1 MVSYDE
7 KRYSSA
13 CIEPPVPKCY
23 LGQLDAQNDVLVL
36 EDLGQS
42 GYRKYSGNTAASA
55 YTSGPG
61 VGGSGGV
68 SSGVSGG
75 ALSCNSRYLS
85 DVDHC
90 RVVLRRLAHFH
101 AFSTLIQR
109 DAEETLLDLFPFAV
123 DASVF
128 REQFMARVAVVKSEL
143 VRYLVCNKGMVSDTD
158 EAADK
163 VERHLQV
170 SDFRLNSSISRIK
183 RVILKKR
190 HILACTYGTVF
201 KEILGKD
208 KTRTI

>member
-42 GYRKYSGNTAASA
+42 GYRKYSGN
-55 YTSGPG
+55 PI
-61 VGGSGGV
+61 SGGV
-68 SSGVSGG
+68 APASG
-75 ALSCNSRYLS
+75 CNGRYLS

-128 REQFMARVAVVKSEL
+128 REQYQNRVAVVKAEL
-143 VRYLVCNKGMVSDTD
+143 VRYLVCNKGMVSDAD

-170 SDFRLNSSISRIK
+170 RFL
-183 RVILKKR
+183 
-190 HILACTYGTVF
+190 TQQ
-201 KEILGKD
+201 
-208 KTRTI
+208 